1 MDNEGNPFVSPRGV
15 SMSGFSQ
22 QQIWKQ
28 FNEKELYFALYLMAA
43 NNAAYQDEKQWLLSG
58 FG

>member
-1 MDNEGNPFVSPRGV
+1 
-15 SMSGFSQ
+15 MSGLPQ